1 MTDTACIACDLLIA
15 TPSLAAGQRATC
27 PRCGH
32 HLMAVPKD
40 GLNRSLAF
48 AMGGAVFL
56 AASLIFPFLSLQVG
70 GVENVMTL
78 PQSALELYR
87 NGMVVLSGLV
97 LGFILLV
104 PTVIL
109 AAVLALLAP
118 LVRGRNAPWLVPA
131 GRLIF
136 SLSSWSM
143 VEVFVIGVVVSL
155 VKLAAMATIVL
166 GISFWSYAAFGICLT
181 ATLGSLDRVYVWDA
195 IERVS
200 RA

>member
-1 MTDTACIACDLLIA
+1 
-15 TPSLAAGQRATC
+15 
-27 PRCGH
+27 
-32 HLMAVPKD
+32 
-40 GLNRSLAF
+40 
-48 AMGGAVFL
+48 
-56 AASLIFPFLSLQVG
+56 
-70 GVENVMTL
+70 
-78 PQSALELYR
+78 
-87 NGMVVLSGLV
+87 MVLLSGLV